1 MKIEKVIFDLGKVLV
16 RFDVKNLFRKIL
28 PNEKEVD
35 FFLNNVCT
43 WEWHINQ
50 DTQYDTSNAGK
61 DLINRFPK
69 YKKAILAF
77 YERFLE
83 MIDGTYDKN
92 VALALSLKKKG
103 IPIYI
108 LSNFPGDQ
116 FDKFMSKND
125 FLKEFNGMVVSGKVG
140 VKKPDPKIY
149 KMAIDQFDCEPNK
162 TLFIDDRI
170 ENIDAAKK
178 FGIQTIH
185 LINPESLEEKIKLF
199 KF

>member
-50 DTQYDTSNAGK
+50 DTQYDTSNAGQ
-61 DLINRFPK
+61 DLIKRFPK
-69 YKKAILAF
+69 YKKAIIAF

-92 VALALSLKKKG
+92 VALALSLKKQG

-116 FDKFMSKND
+116 FDKYMSKND

-140 VKKPDPKIY
+140 VKKPDPQIY

>member
-50 DTQYDTSNAGK
+50 DTQYDTSNAGQ
-61 DLINRFPK
+61 DLIKRFPK
-69 YKKAILAF
+69 YKKAIIAF

-116 FDKFMSKND
+116 FDRYMSKND

>member
-50 DTQYDTSNAGK
+50 DTQYDTSNAGQ
-61 DLINRFPK
+61 DLIKRFPK
-69 YKKAILAF
+69 YKKAIIAF

-116 FDKFMSKND
+116 FDRYMSKND

-140 VKKPDPKIY
+140 VKKPDPQIY

>member
-50 DTQYDTSNAGK
+50 DTQYDTSKAGE
-61 DLINRFPK
+61 DLIKKFPK

-116 FDKFMSKND
+116 FDRYMSKND

-140 VKKPDPKIY
+140 VKKPDPQIY